1 MELTKQ
7 WRSSYDVT
15 MMLLNNNA
23 TTSRSG
29 VKAKKFSA
37 LDGRGW
43 SSTDSTVELILEF
56 FTTIFNK
63 DDFWCIIL
71 KCTFD

>member
-1 MELTKQ
+1 
-7 WRSSYDVT
+7 

-56 FTTIFNK
+56 FITIFNEYRPLCK
-63 DDFWCIIL
+63 GLDGLDGDS
-71 KCTFD
+71 K